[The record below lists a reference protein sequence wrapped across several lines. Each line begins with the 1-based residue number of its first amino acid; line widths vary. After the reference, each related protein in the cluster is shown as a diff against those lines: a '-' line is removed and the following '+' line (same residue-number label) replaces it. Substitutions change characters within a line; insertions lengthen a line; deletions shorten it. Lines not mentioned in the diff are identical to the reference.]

1 MFFAQYMAKDV
12 VSVFEEDNNTETREF
27 TLLTYH
33 LESEL
38 EIYLDFDKAKLVSDF
53 FIRTHFYFSHGFLRI
68 CYVISTPVGFALKS
82 SHKITDFYSNCYGEA
97 LSCLLHQSY
106 SQPHRHPRFN

>member
-1 MFFAQYMAKDV
+1 MTKDV
-12 VSVFEEDNNTETREF
+12 VSVFEEDNKTETREF

-38 EIYLDFDKAKLVSDF
+38 ENYPDFDKAKLVSDF
-53 FIRTHFYFSHGFLRI
+53 IILPHFYFSHGFLRI
-68 CYVISTPVGFALKS
+68 CYVICAPVCFALKS
-82 SHKITDFYSNCYGEA
+82 SHKTTYFYSSCYGEA

-106 SQPHRHPRFN
+106 SQPHRHPGFN

>member
-1 MFFAQYMAKDV
+1 MAKDV
-12 VSVFEEDNNTETREF
+12 FSVFEEDNKNETREF

-38 EIYLDFDKAKLVSDF
+38 ENYPDFDKAKMVSDF
-53 FIRTHFYFSHGFLRI
+53 FIRPHFYFSHGFLRI
-68 CYVISTPVGFALKS
+68 CYVICTPVGFALKS
-82 SHKITDFYSNCYGEA
+82 SHKITYFYSICYGEA

-106 SQPHRHPRFN
+106 SQLHQHPRFN

>member
-1 MFFAQYMAKDV
+1 MAMDV
-12 VSVFEEDNNTETREF
+12 VNVFEEDNKTETREF

-38 EIYLDFDKAKLVSDF
+38 ENYPDFDKAKLVSDF
-53 FIRTHFYFSHGFLRI
+53 LYDLIFYFSHGFFVHLL
-68 CYVISTPVGFALKS
+68 CHLYTSWFALKS
-82 SHKITDFYSNCYGEA
+82 SHKITDFYSSCYGEA

-106 SQPHRHPRFN
+106 AQPHQHPGFN